1 MVQSNSEVSA
11 TASVRRGSL
20 TVLSIKEFG
29 VFEFVVRDADGN
41 IKEIKTAT
49 NALTTEGATQI
60 LTLWRTTA
68 GDTTLYVGLL
78 EGAVGSLLPS
88 ETLATN
94 EWTEAA
100 WSASTPYA
108 RQAWNPGTPSSGSL
122 TAATS
127 SWDMAGLSS
136 GNQVLTGA
144 FLTNSDVAA
153 SDVGKQLIATSA
165 FTGGS
170 TITLGDNDTLTITFT
185 ITLS

>member
-1 MVQSNSEVSA
+1 M
-11 TASVRRGSL
+11 
-20 TVLSIKEFG
+20 LSIKEFG

-41 IKEIKTAT
+41 IKEIKIAT

-68 GDTTLYVGLL
+68 GDTTLYVGLM

-94 EWTEAA
+94 GWTEAA
-100 WSASTPYA
+100 WTATANYA

-144 FLTNSDVAA
+144 FLTNSSIA
-153 SDVGKQLIATSA
+153 SSDTGKQLIATSA

-185 ITLS
+185 VTLS